1 MVDMTIGRLWGSR
14 VWVILLISLYWKNFF
29 LNLYGVKIVFPQYNG
44 LRFFSALYAMSDIFF
59 SAEYF
64 TPRNLL
70 VCFFPLEISLQDIF
84 SDITH
89 NLLKSQMFG
98 P

>member
-1 MVDMTIGRLWGSR
+1 
-14 VWVILLISLYWKNFF
+14 
-29 LNLYGVKIVFPQYNG
+29 
-44 LRFFSALYAMSDIFF
+44 MSDIFF

-70 VCFFPLEISLQDIF
+70 VCFFPLEMSLQDIF
-84 SDITH
+84 SEITH
-89 NLLKSQMFG
+89 NLLKSQMFA